1 MLEYKKENI
10 LNNRSDVEV
19 YILDKVGL
27 NINTLDSLSYKSNL
41 AVSMKRTLRH
51 FDKRAVLE
59 DIRNARQWYNKQN
72 ILYKLPIDLRI
83 KSIGSASIKFDRY
96 PDSTFSRVF
105 NDILGFRSIC
115 SNYDEVLSLESED
128 KIRVVDM
135 SKGKTHDDGYRGI
148 HVYYQ
153 KDNFHYPIEIQFNT
167 YYDRQFN
174 DWMHDKF
181 YKRGYSD
188 QIGIILRKLYED
200 GKIKSSKEFEE
211 VLADVLSNCE
221 AI

>member
-1 MLEYKKENI
+1 M
-10 LNNRSDVEV
+10 

-27 NINTLDSLSYKSNL
+27 NINILDSLSYRSGL
-41 AVSMKRTLRH
+41 TVSMKWTLRH
-51 FDKRAVLE
+51 FDKATVLE
-59 DIRNARQWYNKQN
+59 DIRNARQWYNKQS

-115 SNYDEVLSLESED
+115 SNYDEVLSLETED

-135 SKGKTHDDGYRGI
+135 SKGKTHDDGYRGV

-153 KDNFHYPIEIQFNT
+153 KDNYHYPIEIQFNT

-181 YKRGYSD
+181 YKREYSD

-211 VLADVLSNCE
+211 VLANVLSNCE
-221 AI
+221 EI

>member
-1 MLEYKKENI
+1 M
-10 LNNRSDVEV
+10 

-27 NINTLDSLSYKSNL
+27 SVDILDALSYKTNL
-41 AVSMKRTLRH
+41 SVSMKRTLRH
-51 FDKRAVLE
+51 FEKDDVLD
-59 DIRNARQWYNKQN
+59 DIRNARQWYNKQE

-96 PDSTFSRVF
+96 PNSTFSRVF

-115 SNYDEVLSLESED
+115 SNYEEVLSLEAEE

-135 SKGKTHDDGYRGI
+135 SKGKTHDDGYRGV

-153 KDNFHYPIEIQFNT
+153 KDNTHYPIEIQFNT

-181 YKRGYSD
+181 YKRGYD
-188 QIGIILRKLYED
+188 DKIGIILRNLYED

-211 VLADVLSNCE
+211 VLANVLPNCE
-221 AI
+221 KI

>member
-1 MLEYKKENI
+1 M
-10 LNNRSDVEV
+10 

-27 NINTLDSLSYKSNL
+27 NINILDLLSYKSNL
-41 AVSMKRTLRH
+41 TVSMKRTLRH
-51 FDKRAVLE
+51 FDKEAVLE
-59 DIRNARQWYNKQN
+59 DIRNARQWYNKQS
-72 ILYKLPIDLRI
+72 ILYKLPIDWRI

-115 SNYDEVLSLESED
+115 SNYDEVLSLETED

-135 SKGKTHDDGYRGI
+135 SKGKTHDDGYRGV

-211 VLADVLSNCE
+211 VLANVLSNCE
-221 AI
+221 EI

>member
-1 MLEYKKENI
+1 M
-10 LNNRSDVEV
+10 

-27 NINTLDSLSYKSNL
+27 NISILDSLSYKSSL
-41 AVSMKRTLRH
+41 TVSMKRTLRH
-51 FDKRAVLE
+51 FDKRDVLE
-59 DIRNARQWYNKQN
+59 DIRNARQWYNKQS

-83 KSIGSASIKFDRY
+83 KSRGSVSIKFDRH
-96 PDSTFSRVF
+96 PDSTFSSVF

-115 SNYDEVLSLESED
+115 SNYEEVLFLETED

-135 SKGKTHDDGYRGI
+135 SKGKTYDDGYRGVY
-148 HVYYQ
+148 VYYQ
-153 KDNFHYPIEIQFNT
+153 KDNFHYPIGIQFNT

-188 QIGIILRKLYED
+188 QVGII
-200 GKIKSSKEFEE
+200 
-211 VLADVLSNCE
+211 
-221 AI
+221 

>member
-1 MLEYKKENI
+1 M
-10 LNNRSDVEV
+10 

-27 NINTLDSLSYKSNL
+27 NINILDSLSYKSNL
-41 AVSMKRTLRH
+41 TVSMKRTLRH
-51 FDKRAVLE
+51 FDKEAVLE
-59 DIRNARQWYNKQN
+59 DIRNARQWYNKQS

-115 SNYDEVLSLESED
+115 SNYDEVLSLETED
-128 KIRVVDM
+128 KIRVIDM
-135 SKGKTHDDGYRGI
+135 SKGKTHDDGYRGV

-188 QIGIILRKLYED
+188 QVGIILRKLYED

-211 VLADVLSNCE
+211 VLANVLSNCE
-221 AI
+221 EI